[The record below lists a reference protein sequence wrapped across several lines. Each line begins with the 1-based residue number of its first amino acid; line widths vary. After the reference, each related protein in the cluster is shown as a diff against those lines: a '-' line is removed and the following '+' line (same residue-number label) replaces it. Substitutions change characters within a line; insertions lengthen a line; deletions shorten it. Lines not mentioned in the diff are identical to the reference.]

1 MQIYFCIYE
10 FVQFVEIMGIKLL
23 NFSPYYAQA
32 NGQAEASNK
41 SLIKFIKRKISDFPR
56 QWHMK
61 LAEALWSYWMACHES
76 IQVPPYKL
84 VYGHE
89 AVLPWES
96 VIGWRRIDLQDEL
109 TADDYYNLMVDEV
122 EDLVQSRLR
131 ALEKMTRDKER
142 IACHYNKNFVPKS
155 FSEGELV
162 WKLILLIGT
171 RDNKFGKWSPNW
183 EGPFRIY
190 KSVSK
195 GAYMLQGLDG
205 EVFGR
210 ALNGKYLKKYYP
222 SVWINS

>member
-1 MQIYFCIYE
+1 
-10 FVQFVEIMGIKLL
+10 
-23 NFSPYYAQA
+23 
-32 NGQAEASNK
+32 
-41 SLIKFIKRKISDFPR
+41 
-56 QWHMK
+56 
-61 LAEALWSYWMACHES
+61 MACHGS

-96 VIGWRRIDLQDEL
+96 VISSRRIDLQDKL
-109 TADDYYNLMVDEV
+109 TADDYYNLMVDET

-131 ALEKMTRDKER
+131 ALEKVTRDKER
-142 IACHYNKNFVPKS
+142 IAHHYNK
-155 FSEGELV
+155 GELV
-162 WKLILLIGT
+162 WKLILPIGT

-190 KSVSK
+190 KFVSK

-210 ALNGKYLKKYYP
+210 ALDGKYLKKYYP